1 METGSISGFFFWVG
15 WGSEYSH
22 KKKLLLK
29 VLVLSV
35 NEKYLT
41 QFLQHDNKVARQP
54 KPVEIVQILCC
65 TTNQILR
72 VRFSSGEGSVVVF
85 WLGFCVQV
93 VRAVAT
99 ASPIHVDGN
108 EVVERLLLHISSSP
122 RRLSCRSCAVDSGFS
137 SAGLRPCD
145 WKLGKVLSSLHTFV
159 CSHPVEFRYASQQVG
174 RFFWALAKLFRFSS
188 EVLCHQ
194 EIKSFDYHRRH

>member
-1 METGSISGFFFWVG
+1 MGTGSISGFFFWVG

-29 VLVLSV
+29 VLVLSL

-54 KPVEIVQILCC
+54 KPVEIVQILCW
-65 TTNQILR
+65 TTNQILG

-85 WLGFCVQV
+85 RLGFCVQV

-122 RRLSCRSCAVDSGFS
+122 RRLVDKSKIPLFSLSYRS
-137 SAGLRPCD
+137 
-145 WKLGKVLSSLHTFV
+145 
-159 CSHPVEFRYASQQVG
+159 
-174 RFFWALAKLFRFSS
+174 RFFGEAHLASLISRM
-188 EVLCHQ
+188 
-194 EIKSFDYHRRH
+194 

>member
-1 METGSISGFFFWVG
+1 METGSIIGFFFWVG

-29 VLVLSV
+29 VLVLSLK
-35 NEKYLT
+35 EKYLT

-65 TTNQILR
+65 NTNQILGI
-72 VRFSSGEGSVVVF
+72 RFSTGEGSVVVF
-85 WLGFCVQV
+85 WLRFCVQV

-145 WKLGKVLSSLHTFV
+145 WKLGKVLSNLHTFV
-159 CSHPVEFRYASQQVG
+159 CSHPIEFRYASQQVG
-174 RFFWALAKLFRFSS
+174 PFFWALAKLFRFSS

>member
-1 METGSISGFFFWVG
+1 LWVG

-29 VLVLSV
+29 VLVLSL

-54 KPVEIVQILCC
+54 KTVEIVQILCC
-65 TTNQILR
+65 TTKQILG

-85 WLGFCVQV
+85 RLGFCVQV

-122 RRLSCRSCAVDSGFS
+122 RRLVDKSKIPLFSLSYRS
-137 SAGLRPCD
+137 
-145 WKLGKVLSSLHTFV
+145 
-159 CSHPVEFRYASQQVG
+159 
-174 RFFWALAKLFRFSS
+174 RFFGEAHLASLISRM
-188 EVLCHQ
+188 
-194 EIKSFDYHRRH
+194 

>member
-15 WGSEYSH
+15 WGSEYSC

-29 VLVLSV
+29 VLVLSL

-41 QFLQHDNKVARQP
+41 EFLQHDNNVARQP

-65 TTNQILR
+65 TANQILG

-85 WLGFCVQV
+85 WLEFRVQA

-122 RRLSCRSCAVDSGFS
+122 RRLVDKSKIPLYS
-137 SAGLRPCD
+137 
-145 WKLGKVLSSLHTFV
+145 LSYKS
-159 CSHPVEFRYASQQVG
+159 
-174 RFFWALAKLFRFSS
+174 RFFGEAHLA
-188 EVLCHQ
+188 
-194 EIKSFDYHRRH
+194 SFISRM